1 MKIFQVWVNIGI
13 DDRHSICS
21 YIMPLTTS
29 SSGTHGTSRE
39 YSLDAWSRLIIM
51 IFYGFVKIRITRA
64 KKAKI
69 EEEHYHEQSRNKK

>member
-1 MKIFQVWVNIGI
+1 MFIHHAINNVLFW
-13 DDRHSICS
+13 HSWDVQGS
-21 YIMPLTTS
+21 TP
-29 SSGTHGTSRE
+29 
-39 YSLDAWSRLIIM
+39 LDAWSRLIIM